1 MEYDSVVKKNEAP
14 TQATNMDESHQQNA
28 KWEKSDIKSHK
39 VHETIYMKYSEQV
52 NPQRQKAS

>member
-39 VHETIYMKYSEQV
+39 VQETIYMKYSE
-52 NPQRQKAS
+52 